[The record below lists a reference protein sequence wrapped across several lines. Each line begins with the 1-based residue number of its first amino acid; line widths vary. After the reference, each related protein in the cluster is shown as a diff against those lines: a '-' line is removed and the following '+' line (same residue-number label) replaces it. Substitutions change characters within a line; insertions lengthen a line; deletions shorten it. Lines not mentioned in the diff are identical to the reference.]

1 MTFTQSQPGT
11 AEYHR
16 AGTTLSHQVR
26 PGTGTPLVLV
36 PGVMADAATWHPVA
50 AAIELPNPVIT
61 LNRRGRA
68 PSGALG
74 ADYSVDVEI
83 ADLRH
88 ILEQV
93 GHAHLFGWSYG
104 ALIALEAALDT
115 THVRSV
121 TAYEPVGRPFAPSV
135 VPRLRRAIADGDLD
149 EAVTLINIE
158 VSGFSAEYVA
168 ELRRGPAWPALRTL
182 AAPLAAELAAIN
194 SHRTAPPSPRSRPRY
209 LRRISFD
216 CQGRATW
223 HTSKHR
229 RTSRA
234 PSRLPYAEPKPADET
249 GCADAA
255 VSGTASARAVGA
267 CPVNR
272 ASDRKRNRPTRT

>member
-11 AEYHR
+11 AEYQR

-36 PGVMADAATWHPVA
+36 PGVMADAATWRPVA
-50 AAIELPNPVIT
+50 DAIELPNPVFT

-88 ILEQV
+88 VLEEL

-115 THVRSV
+115 PHVRSV
-121 TAYEPVGRPFAPSV
+121 TAYEPVGRPFAPGV
-135 VPRLRRAIADGDLD
+135 VPRLRHAIAEGDLD
-149 EAVTLINIE
+149 QAVTLINME

-168 ELRRGPAWPALRTL
+168 ELRRGPAWPVLRTL

-194 SHRTAPPSPRSRPRY
+194 SHQPDLDRYRHLDIPVTLILGALNENRTPYGTAFAPFAAALPQAD
-209 LRRISFD
+209 LV
-216 CQGRATW
+216 
-223 HTSKHR
+223 
-229 RTSRA
+229 
-234 PSRLPYAEPKPADET
+234 RLPGQGHLAHVEAPADLARAIT
-249 GCADAA
+249 AA
-255 VSGTASARAVGA
+255 VRGA
-267 CPVNR
+267 EAGR
-272 ASDRKRNRPTRT
+272 